1 LLFRSLALSVPCLV
15 PATPSLAGQ
24 ALRACVGQTL
34 SATRRYMATRP
45 LIPVPAAGQRSQSA
59 RSPGWKQE
67 CAEAARQAATAARGK
82 EIELTRP
89 RDMGTVCDAQLAETS
104 EPKSDNGD
112 WFVLEDL
119 AGDEIDDDPETLA
132 MFSRQFGLDD
142 DSTDASQSVGY
153 WRTLLAPSQP
163 AVPAPKR
170 RPSSSASSTGPSR
183 PKKVCIRGD
192 QALPVHGS
200 SSGILN
206 AVGGDTPRKPAAG
219 ADQKHQAL
227 PDQGLDLRGLLPECL
242 LPTQATSSNQLAPPA
257 NLRHQRGHQFRRIPL
272 Q

>member
-1 LLFRSLALSVPCLV
+1 
-15 PATPSLAGQ
+15 
-24 ALRACVGQTL
+24 VGQTL
-34 SATRRYMATRP
+34 SATRCYMATQPLRP
-45 LIPVPAAGQRSQSA
+45 VHTAGQRSQSA
-59 RSPGWKQE
+59 RSRGWRQE
-67 CAEAARQAATAARGK
+67 YAEAARRAAVAARGR
-82 EIELTRP
+82 ENELARP
-89 RDMGTVCDAQLAETS
+89 RDMGAVCDAQLAETP
-104 EPKSDNGD
+104 EI
-112 WFVLEDL
+112 VLEDL

-132 MFSRQFGLDD
+132 MFLRQFGLDD
-142 DSTDASQSVGY
+142 DSTDASESLGY

-170 RPSSSASSTGPSR
+170 RPSSGASSTGPSR

-206 AVGGDTPRKPAAG
+206 AVGGDTPREPTAG

-227 PDQGLDLRGLLPECL
+227 PDRGLNHRGLLPECL
-242 LPTQATSSNQLAPPA
+242 LLTQATSSNQLAPPA